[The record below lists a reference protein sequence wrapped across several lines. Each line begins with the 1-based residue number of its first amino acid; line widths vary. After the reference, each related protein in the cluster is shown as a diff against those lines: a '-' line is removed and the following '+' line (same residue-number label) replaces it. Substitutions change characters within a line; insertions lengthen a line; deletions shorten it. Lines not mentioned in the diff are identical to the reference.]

1 MLGGLSIGHITMAD
15 ILPFK
20 SRFDLEAEAAVAAAL
35 FGIERI
41 EQLTRSLSALRAETL
56 ANSQPIDTAPSDI
69 A

>member
-1 MLGGLSIGHITMAD
+1 MSAD

-35 FGIERI
+35 FGVDNI
-41 EQLTRSLSALRAETL
+41 EQLTRSVSALRSETL